1 MNFNDDFNND
11 FEKIEKQ
18 IKNTT
23 KWSVAVTIIGT
34 GISLGFIGVVLWLI
48 VKAVA

>member
-1 MNFNDDFNND
+1 MRNFRVEDFD
-11 FEKIEKQ
+11 MEVGKY

-34 GISLGFIGVVLWLI
+34 GISLGFIGVALWLI

>member
-1 MNFNDDFNND
+1 MRDFRDED
-11 FEKIEKQ
+11 FDMEVGKY

-23 KWSVAVTIIGT
+23 KWSAIVAFIGT
-34 GISLGFIGVVLWLI
+34 GISLGFIGVALWLI